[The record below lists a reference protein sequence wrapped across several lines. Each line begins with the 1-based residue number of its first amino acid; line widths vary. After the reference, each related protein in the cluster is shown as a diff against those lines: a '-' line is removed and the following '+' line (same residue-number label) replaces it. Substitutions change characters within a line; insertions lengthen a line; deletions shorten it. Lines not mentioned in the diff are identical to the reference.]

1 MDASRLQQ
9 LRQIDLFARFSDAQL
24 QALAAGVEE
33 HRYPAGHILCREGEP
48 GTAMYILLQGCLR
61 IFKGRRTIVTLTP
74 VDYVGE
80 MALIETQPRSAGVEV
95 VEESTVLVLPAE
107 VFHRH
112 LADEPSCLVGLVR
125 TLSARI
131 RRDTAV
137 LAEEFEHTNIL
148 VHDMKNILAAF
159 VFLDSL
165 ERAVGDPALRRKV
178 AFMQGAR
185 RDLAMMM
192 EEALAHAKRHEW
204 RPCRQAT
211 DIGLLVRDVCEGL
224 AASHSALTD
233 KQVFTAAAEDLPAV
247 VCDSAAIRRVVANLL
262 INAGQASMAGGTIS
276 VRTEPWASGKGV
288 RITVEDE
295 GHGIAPEVLPH
306 IFDPQFTTRPDGNGF
321 GLASCRRIVEAVH
334 GGRIEV
340 TSPRNRPAKG
350 RGARFDVFLPAAGR
364 PAEER
369 EEENP

>member
-9 LRQIDLFARFSDAQL
+9 LRQIDLFARFPDAQL
-24 QALAAGVEE
+24 RALATGVEE

-48 GTAMYILLQGCLR
+48 GTAMYILLEGRLR
-61 IFKGRRTIVTLTP
+61 VFKGRRTIVTITP

-80 MALIETQPRSAGVEV
+80 MALLEPQPRSAGVEV

-107 VFHRH
+107 VFHRY
-112 LADEPSCLVGLVR
+112 LADEPSCLVGLIR

-165 ERAVGDPALRRKV
+165 ERATDDPALRRKV

-211 DIGLLVRDVCEGL
+211 DIGMLVREVCEGL
-224 AASHSALTD
+224 AASHSDLTD
-233 KQVFTAAAEDLPAV
+233 KQVFIATAEDTPAV

-262 INAGQASMAGGTIS
+262 INAGQASDAGGAIV
-276 VRTEPWASGKGV
+276 VRTESAAHAAGV
-288 RITVEDE
+288 TITVEDE

-306 IFDPQFTTRPDGNGF
+306 IFDPQFTTRPGGNGF
-321 GLASCRRIVEAVH
+321 GLASCRRIVETAH
-334 GGRIEV
+334 GGAVTV
-340 TSPRNRPAKG
+340 TSPTHRPTQG
-350 RGARFDVFLPAAGR
+350 RGSRFEVFLPAAGS
-364 PAEER
+364 PAGEKR
-369 EEENP
+369 SHA